1 MKKFNYEAKDTT
13 TKKVVKSFVRAES
26 EHAAAKVLVDQG
38 FTPIKITEENEEQS
52 FLAKLTG
59 RVTTKD
65 KVVFTRQLS
74 TLLNAGIPLSQ
85 SMRNLLDQTQ
95 NRRLKDIVQDV
106 ITSIEGGRSLHDAFA
121 QHPDVFDSLLL
132 AVVSAGEASGTLD
145 ESLKRIADQQ
155 EKDATVMRKIRG
167 AMTYPVIV
175 LVVIFGVILFMLFTV
190 VPQVQALYKDLKQEL
205 PFITQVFVGASNFVR
220 DYWWAILLSLGVML
234 YLFIQFKTTNS
245 GVRFLDS
252 IKLNFP
258 VIKGMFRRLYAARFA
273 RTGQALLDSGVSML
287 DMLSI
292 ASESVN
298 NAIIADDINT
308 IAEKVKGGKD
318 LSVALTDTEYFPVL
332 ISQMVKIGEKSGKID
347 EMLGKTA
354 KIYEEELDE
363 EIAAISASLE
373 PILMVVLA
381 IIAGGLVAAILLP
394 IYSLVGT
401 VKI

>member
-1 MKKFNYEAKDTT
+1 MKKFNYEAKDTK
-13 TKKVVKSFVRAES
+13 TKKVVKSFLRAES
-26 EHAAAKVLVDQG
+26 EHAAAKVLIAQG
-38 FTPIKITEENEEQS
+38 FTPVKITEENEEQS
-52 FLAKLTG
+52 FLAKFTG

-74 TLLNAGIPLSQ
+74 TLLNAGIPLAQ
-85 SMRNLLDQTQ
+85 SMRNLQDQTQ
-95 NRRLKDIVQDV
+95 NPRLKDIVQDI

-121 QHPDVFDSLLL
+121 QHPEVFDRLLL
-132 AVVSAGEASGTLD
+132 SVVAAGEASGTLD

-155 EKDATVMRKIRG
+155 EKDASVMRKIRG
-167 AMTYPVIV
+167 AMTYPIIV
-175 LVVIFGVILFMLFTV
+175 LVVIFAVILFMLFTV
-190 VPQVQALYKDLKQEL
+190 VPQVQVLYKDLKQEL
-205 PFITQVFVGASNFVR
+205 PFITQIFVGASDFVR
-220 DYWWAILLSLGVML
+220 EYWWTVLIATGVLL
-234 YLFIQFKTTNS
+234 YLFLQLKTTDS

-292 ASESVN
+292 SSESVN
-298 NAIIADDINT
+298 NVIIADEINA
-308 IAEKVKGGKD
+308 ISEKVKGGKD
-318 LSVALTDTEYFPVL
+318 LSVALTDTQYFPIL

-401 VKI
+401 VNI